1 MASPL
6 ARMKV
11 LLILEENSWKI
22 ELKLFRMKTREVSN
36 ILWVIVACS
45 IQLLLMEKVFLKK
58 LFCVN
63 KGDIMYISSQL

>member
-1 MASPL
+1 
-6 ARMKV
+6 MKV

-45 IQLLLMEKVFLKK
+45 IQLLLMEKEFLKK